1 MTVKIVTDSTADLPP
16 GVAEEL
22 GITVVPLYV
31 RFGDKLYRDRIDIS
45 EDEFY
50 DRLVHD
56 PVHPGTSQPTPNDF
70 AFVYRK
76 LAEEANGIISIHI
89 SSKLS
94 GTYDSA
100 FGAKQLV
107 DSSCPIEVIDSL
119 WTSIALGFLAIRAA
133 EGARAGKSMQELVKE
148 LNSLIPNIR
157 YLGLFDTLKYL
168 QIGGRIGKAQS
179 LLGSL
184 LNVKPLLTLK
194 EGEFLPFGRVR
205 TYPKAK
211 DHLFEFVKAGAKLE
225 AVFVVHS
232 TTPDEAE
239 AMADRLG
246 ALFDRKKI
254 LIARLGPVLGV
265 HTGPGT
271 LFVGYLEGN
280 PGQ

>member
-1 MTVKIVTDSTADLPP
+1 MVIKIVTDSTADLPP

-56 PVHPGTSQPTPNDF
+56 TIHPGTSQPTPNDF

-76 LAEEANGIISIHI
+76 LAEEADGIISIHI

-94 GTYDSA
+94 GTCDSA
-100 FGAKQLV
+100 LGAKQMIENR
-107 DSSCPIEVIDSL
+107 CTIEVVDSL
-119 WTSIALGFLAIRAA
+119 WTSIALGIIAMKAA
-133 EGARAGKSMQELVKE
+133 AGARAGKGMQELLE
-148 LNSLIPNIR
+148 EINSLIRNIH
-157 YLGLFDTLKYL
+157 YLGFFDTLKYL
-168 QIGGRIGKAQS
+168 QLGGRIGKAQS

-194 EGEFLPFGRVR
+194 EGEFLPVGRAR
-205 TYPKAK
+205 TYAKAK
-211 DHLFEFVKAGAKLE
+211 DHLFEFVKAGGKLE
-225 AVFVVHS
+225 NALVVHS

-246 ALFDRKKI
+246 SLIDREKI
-254 LIARLGPVLGV
+254 IIARLGPVLGA
-265 HTGPGT
+265 HAGPGT
-271 LFVGYLEGN
+271 LFVGYLSRKAD
-280 PGQ
+280 

>member
-1 MTVKIVTDSTADLPP
+1 MVIKIVTDSTADLPP

-56 PVHPGTSQPTPNDF
+56 PIHPGTSQPTPNDF
-70 AFVYRK
+70 AFVYRE
-76 LAEEANGIISIHI
+76 LAKEADGIISIHI

-94 GTYDSA
+94 GTCDSA
-100 FGAKQLV
+100 SSAKQLV
-107 DSSCPIEVIDSL
+107 DNSCPIEVVDSL
-119 WTSIALGFLAIRAA
+119 WTSIALGLIAMKAA
-133 EGARAGKSMQELVKE
+133 TGAKAGKGMQELLE
-148 LNSLIPNIR
+148 EINSLIQNIH
-157 YLGLFDTLKYL
+157 YLGFFDTLKYL
-168 QIGGRIGKAQS
+168 QMGGRIGKAQS

-194 EGEFLPFGRVR
+194 EGEFHPVGRVR
-205 TYPKAK
+205 TFSKAK
-211 DHLFEFVKAGAKLE
+211 DRLFEFVKAGGKLDD
-225 AVFVVHS
+225 VLVIHS

-239 AMADRLG
+239 ALADRLG
-246 ALFDRKKI
+246 SLFDREKI

-265 HTGPGT
+265 HAGPGT
-271 LFVGYLEGN
+271 LFVGYLSRKPE
-280 PGQ
+280 

>member
-1 MTVKIVTDSTADLPP
+1 MVIKIVTDSTADLPP

-56 PVHPGTSQPTPNDF
+56 PIHPGTSQPTPNDF

-76 LAEEANGIISIHI
+76 LAKEADGIISIHI

-94 GTYDSA
+94 GTCDSA
-100 FGAKQLV
+100 LGAKQMME
-107 DSSCPIEVIDSL
+107 SPCPIEVVDSL
-119 WTSIALGFLAIRAA
+119 WTSIALGLIAMKAA
-133 EGARAGKSMQELVKE
+133 AGAKAGKGMQELVE
-148 LNSLIPNIR
+148 EINSLIQNIH
-157 YLGLFDTLKYL
+157 YLGFFDTLKYL
-168 QIGGRIGKAQS
+168 QLGGRIGKAQS

-194 EGEFLPFGRVR
+194 EGEFLPVGRVR
-205 TYPKAK
+205 TYSKATER
-211 DHLFEFVKAGAKLE
+211 LFEFVKAGGKLE
-225 AVFVVHS
+225 NALVVHS

-246 ALFDRKKI
+246 SLIDKEKI
-254 LIARLGPVLGV
+254 IIARLGPVLGA
-265 HTGPGT
+265 HAGPGT
-271 LFVGYLEGN
+271 LFAGYLSR
-280 PGQ
+280 QSD

>member
-1 MTVKIVTDSTADLPP
+1 MVIKIVTDSTADLPP

-56 PVHPGTSQPTPNDF
+56 TIHPGTSQPTPNDF

-76 LAEEANGIISIHI
+76 LAKEADGIISIHI

-94 GTYDSA
+94 GTCDSA
-100 FGAKQLV
+100 LGAKQMIENR
-107 DSSCPIEVIDSL
+107 CTIEVVDSL
-119 WTSIALGFLAIRAA
+119 WTSIALGFLAMRAA
-133 EGARAGKSMQELVKE
+133 VGAKEGKSLQELVKE
-148 LNSLIPNIR
+148 INSLIPNIR
-157 YLGLFDTLKYL
+157 YLGFFDTLKYL

-179 LLGSL
+179 LLGSM

-194 EGEFLPFGRVR
+194 NGEFLPFGRVR
-205 TYPKAK
+205 TYPRAK
-211 DHLFEFVKAGAKLE
+211 DRLFEFVKAGSKLE
-225 AVFVVHS
+225 VVFVVHS

-239 AMADRLG
+239 EMADRLG

-254 LIARLGPVLGV
+254 IIARLGPVLGV
-265 HTGPGT
+265 HAGPGT
-271 LFVGYLEGN
+271 LFVGYLEGT
-280 PGQ
+280 PD